1 MTFLKLCS
9 GLEPK
14 SQSKTEWFNCCF
26 KADTNYT
33 CFKWWNNNKCL
44 LLLLKGYIY
53 IYRKWRHSPYEDR
66 TQHAFNTYNNNKL
79 INCNTESYIIVFK
92 TNIKFIPDYFSTTV
106 TFLYYCNNM
115 SKTSNEHKLW
125 NIYFLFVIHIERCF
139 QLPTAKLH

>member
-1 MTFLKLCS
+1 MFTFVA
-9 GLEPK
+9 ER
-14 SQSKTEWFNCCF
+14 
-26 KADTNYT
+26 
-33 CFKWWNNNKCL
+33 
-44 LLLLKGYIY
+44 IY
-53 IYRKWRHSPYEDR
+53 IFRKWRHSPYEDR

-139 QLPTAKLH
+139 QLPTALDYWNIVNIICISQIARIQINAQLTQVEFLGKINYIL